1 LDRAFDLGGASAALP
16 PPLHLCSIPWAV
28 GLFVC
33 WDLLLGFSKT
43 FGYLA
48 VFFGVIL
55 YRIILGWVAG

>member
-1 LDRAFDLGGASAALP
+1 
-16 PPLHLCSIPWAV
+16 
-28 GLFVC
+28 LFVC